1 MSDNPNLTIIPKSG
15 EVLPAVQKAPTASP
29 QSKSQKYRSEIQAA
43 DQLLFDSLPSI
54 IGKAIEKA
62 TEGKGNDKLLIYL
75 IDRCLGRPTEHKEIS
90 ATAEWKQKVRAEFDG
105 LKDEDPNDLIREYQA
120 ATGLGA

>member
-1 MSDNPNLTIIPKSG
+1 MF
-15 EVLPAVQKAPTASP
+15 PAVQNAPTASP
-29 QSKSQKYRSEIQAA
+29 QNKAQKYRSEIEKA
-43 DQLLFDSLPSI
+43 DKQLFASLPLI
-54 IGKAIEKA
+54 IEKAIEKA

-90 ATAEWKQKVRAEFDG
+90 ATAGWKQKVREEFDG

-120 ATGLGA
+120 AAGTGT